1 MTERSLKEKEILFPG
16 SYDNVKINESTKAFR
31 LIDDQ
36 CSWVTINLTA
46 PTTSTRYLKRIPSLQ
61 AHRATAAPARRRA
74 GHGSMSARA
83 RGAPPCKKYNL
94 ERGNRPSIQ
103 LPTPSPI
110 ISSGTVLSLL
120 RELRI
125 SSAHPPSFW
134 RKTGSGTKCRVVRH
148 RGGG

>member
-61 AHRATAAPARRRA
+61 AHRDTAAPAARRSRQHKRAGKRRA
-74 GHGSMSARA
+74 PMQ
-83 RGAPPCKKYNL
+83 K
-94 ERGNRPSIQ
+94 IQ
-103 LPTPSPI
+103 LGTGK
-110 ISSGTVLSLL
+110 SSINSVANTFPNHQLHYLNAPKNIWFRNAKTRRTLL
-120 RELRI
+120 
-125 SSAHPPSFW
+125 HCKCFQGF
-134 RKTGSGTKCRVVRH
+134 TG
-148 RGGG
+148 